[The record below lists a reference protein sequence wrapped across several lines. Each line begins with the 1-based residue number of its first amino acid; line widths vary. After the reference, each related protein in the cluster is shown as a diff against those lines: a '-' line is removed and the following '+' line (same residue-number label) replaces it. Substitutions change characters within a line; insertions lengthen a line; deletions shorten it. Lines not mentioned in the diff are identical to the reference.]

1 MFNYIVLYLIFWFHL
16 CYYYLATLFIY
27 IRVFKQYYCEYMY
40 CIWHGTWCLA
50 FWANGTSKQN
60 TETTIYVQYIYCMYF
75 HMMHFIVSKAKRQST
90 ERLVVHF
97 SLSLCKRYL
106 QLKQIWWE
114 FESYVK
120 SIFLPRA
127 WLLVSTDQQ
136 ILSADVKRMIT
147 MATPKYRWQVL
158 VIRTRLI
165 KLLKHKHRAC
175 PQEYA
180 KKPALTHGSGFPSCL
195 LPSRPAWTDRQTDG
209 WMEGRKDGR
218 TAFHAVRKQQAS
230 SSSPSIPS
238 ATGRTAL
245 PLGGGGGKAW
255 ISPWFLSVF
264 QRLWITAVSSTVPEG
279 LERWPHTHT
288 NSNTNSYMDKQTYSG
303 SERWLSHTVN
313 SVCFCIFLFFS
324 LRGRC

>member
-1 MFNYIVLYLIFWFHL
+1 
-16 CYYYLATLFIY
+16 
-27 IRVFKQYYCEYMY
+27 
-40 CIWHGTWCLA
+40 
-50 FWANGTSKQN
+50 
-60 TETTIYVQYIYCMYF
+60 MYF
-75 HMMHFIVSKAKRQST
+75 TVSKAKRQST

-97 SLSLCKRYL
+97 SLSLCERYL

-195 LPSRPAWTDRQTDG
+195 LPSRPAWTDRRK
-209 WMEGRKDGR
+209 EGRTDGR
-218 TAFHAVRKQQAS
+218 TALHAVRKQQAS

-238 ATGRTAL
+238 ATDRTAL
-245 PLGGGGGKAW
+245 PLGGRGRGWA
-255 ISPWFLSVF
+255 
-264 QRLWITAVSSTVPEG
+264 QG
-279 LERWPHTHT
+279 L
-288 NSNTNSYMDKQTYSG
+288 D
-303 SERWLSHTVN
+303 
-313 SVCFCIFLFFS
+313 FS
-324 LRGRC
+324 LIPVSFPETLNHSGFLHGPTGARTLTAHPHKQQHKLIYG

>member
-1 MFNYIVLYLIFWFHL
+1 
-16 CYYYLATLFIY
+16 
-27 IRVFKQYYCEYMY
+27 
-40 CIWHGTWCLA
+40 
-50 FWANGTSKQN
+50 
-60 TETTIYVQYIYCMYF
+60 MYF
-75 HMMHFIVSKAKRQST
+75 NVSKAKRQST

-97 SLSLCKRYL
+97 SLSLCERYL

-195 LPSRPAWTDRQTDG
+195 LPSRPAWTDRQTDRR
-209 WMEGRKDGR
+209 MEGRTDGR

-238 ATGRTAL
+238 ATDRTAL
-245 PLGGGGGKAW
+245 PLGGRGRGGKAW

-264 QRLWITAVSSTVPEG
+264 QGLWITAVSSTVPQG

-303 SERWLSHTVN
+303 SRTQ
-313 SVCFCIFLFFS
+313 
-324 LRGRC
+324 

>member
-75 HMMHFIVSKAKRQST
+75 HMMHFTVSKAKRQST

-97 SLSLCKRYL
+97 SLSLCERYL

-147 MATPKYRWQVL
+147 MATPKYQWQVL

-209 WMEGRKDGR
+209 RMEGRTDGVPCGQEATSFIFIPIHPISHRQNCTASGGEGRGARPGFLPDSCQFSRDSESQRFPPRSHRGSNADR
-218 TAFHAVRKQQAS
+218 TPTQTATQTHIWINKH
-230 SSSPSIPS
+230 IPAPNVGS
-238 ATGRTAL
+238 RT
-245 PLGGGGGKAW
+245 
-255 ISPWFLSVF
+255 
-264 QRLWITAVSSTVPEG
+264 Q
-279 LERWPHTHT
+279 
-288 NSNTNSYMDKQTYSG
+288 
-303 SERWLSHTVN
+303 
-313 SVCFCIFLFFS
+313 
-324 LRGRC
+324 

>member
-1 MFNYIVLYLIFWFHL
+1 
-16 CYYYLATLFIY
+16 
-27 IRVFKQYYCEYMY
+27 
-40 CIWHGTWCLA
+40 
-50 FWANGTSKQN
+50 
-60 TETTIYVQYIYCMYF
+60 MYF
-75 HMMHFIVSKAKRQST
+75 NVSKAKRQST

-97 SLSLCKRYL
+97 SLSLCERYL

-195 LPSRPAWTDRQTDG
+195 LPSRPAWTDRQTDRR
-209 WMEGRKDGR
+209 MEGRTDGVPCGQEATSFIFIPIHPISHRQNCTASGGEREGGQGLDFSLIPVSFPGTLNHSGFLHGPTGAR
-218 TAFHAVRKQQAS
+218 TLTAHPHKQQHKL
-230 SSSPSIPS
+230 IY
-238 ATGRTAL
+238 G
-245 PLGGGGGKAW
+245 
-255 ISPWFLSVF
+255 
-264 QRLWITAVSSTVPEG
+264 
-279 LERWPHTHT
+279 
-288 NSNTNSYMDKQTYSG
+288 
-303 SERWLSHTVN
+303 
-313 SVCFCIFLFFS
+313 
-324 LRGRC
+324 